1 MATTACAAQL
11 SLVGISLPK
20 VRKPSQP
27 SLFGNLVLVGF
38 LLVQCFDG
46 VFTYVGVAVFGL
58 GIEANP
64 LVAGLMTHL
73 GHGPGLL
80 SAKVMAALLGILLHL
95 REVHLAVAMLT
106 GFYAAAA
113 LAPWALI
120 LFF

>member
-1 MATTACAAQL
+1 MSTASFATPA
-11 SLVGISLPK
+11 SFVGISVPK
-20 VRKPSQP
+20 VRNRSRR
-27 SLFGNLVLVGF
+27 SLFGDVVLVAF
-38 LLVQCFDG
+38 LLVQCCDG
-46 VFTYVGVAVFGL
+46 VFTYVGVAAFGL

-64 LVAGLMTHL
+64 IVAGLMAHL

-80 SAKVMAALLGILLHL
+80 SAKVMAVFLGICLHL

-113 LAPWALI
+113 VAPWALI

>member
-1 MATTACAAQL
+1 
-11 SLVGISLPK
+11 
-20 VRKPSQP
+20 
-27 SLFGNLVLVGF
+27 
-38 LLVQCFDG
+38 
-46 VFTYVGVAVFGL
+46 VGVAAFGL

-64 LVAGLMTHL
+64 IVAGLMAHL

-80 SAKVMAALLGILLHL
+80 SAKVMAVFLGICLHL

-113 LAPWALI
+113 VAPWALI